1 MTDSAKLPPHLS
13 PHSDTDLKDPD
24 TLSVQPTERPLVLT
38 LKGNDG
44 QDVNLTSSQLESWF
58 AAIERDQMENNANNG
73 LTPNLPLQELQRDP
87 YFATQFVGRY
97 GIKTA
102 KDVIAFLKS
111 PAGDSVKI
119 MIGEEL
125 AQVAALEEFKR
136 QEYQTHEIRQH
147 RLLAFLLLGL
157 LYREAHAR
165 HVVEANTQQA
175 EARVQQ
181 GEANVAQDQQRA
193 REQRV
198 AALNQ
203 SLNSFNNTASAIQ
216 SRLSEKQL
224 ELDSVQRELQAIN
237 PEEMAMRYETFDRH
251 LSELDIQFQLPELD
265 IDEQIASLEAQKAA
279 LEAQL
284 QAQSPEALE
293 TALVDPNAPPQLVD
307 SDSLKDRIA
316 ELTERIHG
324 LKQHK
329 AASANAQIP
338 LIEDK
343 IKALS
348 DQLELQL
355 DDMQQLIESGQDD
368 KARKILLEHNG
379 LHLQIAG
386 LKDMMGV
393 LKGEKVLYKEDGQIA
408 KSFDEAAFVLPLDKK
423 VVKRDDKFYL
433 IGAKQDLSTME
444 EHDLLQAQKDFERA
458 RPEISNLKLLVK
470 HNHGLENE
478 RLETVQEKS
487 KSLHNDI
494 MMLRNQLT
502 QIQAAQ
508 SKIVAEMQTL
518 DPTITP
524 KSLLR
529 PTIPTP
535 TPSSNPVN
543 SVGKPSPQ
551 ALHPTQVYKMLYEI
565 IQRLPPNPKDAVDQF
580 EKEIDDVQKAKGQ
593 PFNEKFKALLKK
605 AIIDPLRAGTPIPK
619 IPMDTLIRSMPY
631 FGVEQEKG
639 NVMPPTPTSQA
650 NKPETPTP
658 FSTTLKM

>member
-1 MTDSAKLPPHLS
+1 
-13 PHSDTDLKDPD
+13 
-24 TLSVQPTERPLVLT
+24 
-38 LKGNDG
+38 
-44 QDVNLTSSQLESWF
+44 
-58 AAIERDQMENNANNG
+58 
-73 LTPNLPLQELQRDP
+73 
-87 YFATQFVGRY
+87 
-97 GIKTA
+97 
-102 KDVIAFLKS
+102 
-111 PAGDSVKI
+111 
-119 MIGEEL
+119 
-125 AQVAALEEFKR
+125 
-136 QEYQTHEIRQH
+136 
-147 RLLAFLLLGL
+147 
-157 LYREAHAR
+157 
-165 HVVEANTQQA
+165 
-175 EARVQQ
+175 
-181 GEANVAQDQQRA
+181 
-193 REQRV
+193 
-198 AALNQ
+198 
-203 SLNSFNNTASAIQ
+203 
-216 SRLSEKQL
+216 
-224 ELDSVQRELQAIN
+224 
-237 PEEMAMRYETFDRH
+237 
-251 LSELDIQFQLPELD
+251 
-265 IDEQIASLEAQKAA
+265 
-279 LEAQL
+279 
-284 QAQSPEALE
+284 
-293 TALVDPNAPPQLVD
+293 
-307 SDSLKDRIA
+307 
-316 ELTERIHG
+316 
-324 LKQHK
+324 
-329 AASANAQIP
+329 
-338 LIEDK
+338 
-343 IKALS
+343 
-348 DQLELQL
+348 
-355 DDMQQLIESGQDD
+355 
-368 KARKILLEHNG
+368 
-379 LHLQIAG
+379 
-386 LKDMMGV
+386 
-393 LKGEKVLYKEDGQIA
+393 
-408 KSFDEAAFVLPLDKK
+408 
-423 VVKRDDKFYL
+423 
-433 IGAKQDLSTME
+433 ME

>member
-13 PHSDTDLKDPD
+13 PHSDTDLKNPVN
-24 TLSVQPTERPLVLT
+24 LPVQPMEKPLVLT

-58 AAIERDQMENNANNG
+58 AAIERDEMENNANNG

-119 MIGEEL
+119 MIAEEL

-181 GEANVAQDQQRA
+181 GEANTVQDQQRA
-193 REQRV
+193 KEQRA

-203 SLNSFNNTASAIQ
+203 SLNSFDNSASAIQ
-216 SRLSEKQL
+216 SRLDEKQL
-224 ELDSVQRELQAIN
+224 ELNSIQRELD
-237 PEEMAMRYETFDRH
+237 EMALRYEAFDRN
-251 LSELDIQFQLPELD
+251 LNELDIQFQLPELG
-265 IDEQIASLEAQKAA
+265 IDEQIASLEAEKAA
-279 LEAQL
+279 IEAQL
-284 QAQSPEALE
+284 QAQSPETLE
-293 TALVDPNAPPQLVD
+293 MALVDPNAPPQL
-307 SDSLKDRIA
+307 SDNGHLRDRIA
-316 ELTERIHG
+316 ELTQRIHG

-329 AASANAQIP
+329 AASASAQIP
-338 LIEDK
+338 TIEDK
-343 IKALS
+343 IKVLS
-348 DQLELQL
+348 DQLETQL
-355 DDMQQLIESGQDD
+355 KDMEELIEKGQDD
-368 KARKILLEHNG
+368 EARKILLEHNG

-386 LKDMMGV
+386 LKDMMSV
-393 LKGEKVLYKEDGQIA
+393 LKGEKVLYKEDGQVA
-408 KSFDEAAFVLPLDKK
+408 KSFDEAAFVLPMDKK

-470 HNHGLENE
+470 HNQGLENE
-478 RLETVQEKS
+478 RLEPAQKKS

-494 MMLRNQLT
+494 LMLRNQLT
-502 QIQAAQ
+502 QIQAAR
-508 SKIVAEMQTL
+508 SEVVAEIQKL
-518 DPTITP
+518 DPTMTP
-524 KSLLR
+524 ESLIR

-535 TPSSNPVN
+535 TPSGSPVN
-543 SVGKPSPQ
+543 TVGKPSPQ
-551 ALHPTQVYKMLYEI
+551 TPHPTQVYKMLYEI
-565 IQRLPPNPKDAVDQF
+565 IQRLPPNPKEAADQF
-580 EKEIDDVQKAKGQ
+580 EKEIDDMHKAKGQ
-593 PFNEKFKALLKK
+593 PMTEKFKAMLKK
-605 AIIDPLRAGTPIPK
+605 AILDPLRAGTPIPK

-639 NVMPPTPTSQA
+639 NVMPPTPTSKT